1 MATSMWQQTEE
12 MAKKHDQGGSLWLK
26 LAGDGDK
33 AVVVFLGEPH
43 PREVAFVDGKYVEV
57 DEKMKAAGTKAS
69 LRVAL
74 NVALYDSKEVKVLEQ
89 GVMFFKDLVRVREK
103 YGLEKWAFE
112 IQRHGA
118 AKDPKT
124 TYSILPEHQL
134 SAEQQ
139 KAYPDIVPLITD
151 VAPGD
156 MFVRAESAARAMGW
170 EIVAAVP
177 EEGRIEATDTTQWW
191 GFKDDVVIRI
201 TAQGTGS
208 RLDIRSMSRVGE
220 SDLGKNA
227 DRIRKFLAAI
237 KDAFPGT
244 VTRIYYGST
253 EVGLAAMLG
262 DADLARKPGSVG
274 PAAIGVSLALTAGLV
289 LFAGVA
295 RGFGSRDAL
304 RDALVGLALALAV
317 FFFFVK
323 FLNVNLPAGWLKP
336 LLGAAGI

>member
-1 MATSMWQQTEE
+1 MANSMWQQTEE

-134 SAEQQ
+134 SVEQQ
-139 KAYPDIVPLITD
+139 KAFQALPQHDLAKLYSGEGDGGGAKGGQSLDSYDKKTTRRATAPWPPTSRRPLVTALKALPREATD
-151 VAPGD
+151 KFLAKFGVQRIKDLPTSQVEKARA
-156 MFVRAESAARAMGW
+156 FVEQLQTESAAP
-170 EIVAAVP
+170 AAA
-177 EEGRIEATDTTQWW
+177 E
-191 GFKDDVVIRI
+191 
-201 TAQGTGS
+201 
-208 RLDIRSMSRVGE
+208 
-220 SDLGKNA
+220 
-227 DRIRKFLAAI
+227 
-237 KDAFPGT
+237 
-244 VTRIYYGST
+244 T
-253 EVGLAAMLG
+253 EV
-262 DADLARKPGSVG
+262 DP
-274 PAAIGVSLALTAGLV
+274 
-289 LFAGVA
+289 FA
-295 RGFGSRDAL
+295 
-304 RDALVGLALALAV
+304 
-317 FFFFVK
+317 
-323 FLNVNLPAGWLKP
+323 
-336 LLGAAGI
+336 

>member
-1 MATSMWQQTEE
+1 MTNSMWQQTEE

-43 PREVAFVDGKYVEV
+43 PREVAFVDGKYVDV
-57 DEKMKAAGTKAS
+57 DDAMKASGVKAS

-139 KAYPDIVPLITD
+139 KAFQALPQHDLAKLYSGEGDGGGAKGGQFLD
-151 VAPGD
+151 SFDKKADAKDGLVAPNVAQGLVTALKALPREATD
-156 MFVRAESAARAMGW
+156 KFLAKFGVQRIKDLPASQVEKARAFVEQLQTESAAP
-170 EIVAAVP
+170 AAD
-177 EEGRIEATDTTQWW
+177 E
-191 GFKDDVVIRI
+191 
-201 TAQGTGS
+201 
-208 RLDIRSMSRVGE
+208 
-220 SDLGKNA
+220 
-227 DRIRKFLAAI
+227 
-237 KDAFPGT
+237 
-244 VTRIYYGST
+244 T
-253 EVGLAAMLG
+253 EV
-262 DADLARKPGSVG
+262 DP
-274 PAAIGVSLALTAGLV
+274 
-289 LFAGVA
+289 FA
-295 RGFGSRDAL
+295 
-304 RDALVGLALALAV
+304 
-317 FFFFVK
+317 
-323 FLNVNLPAGWLKP
+323 
-336 LLGAAGI
+336 

>member
-1 MATSMWQQTEE
+1 MASSMWQQTED

-43 PREVAFVDGKYVEV
+43 PREVAFVDGKYVDV
-57 DEKMKAAGTKAS
+57 DEKMKAAGVKAS

-139 KAYPDIVPLITD
+139 RAFQALPQHDLAKLYAGESDDKGSSLDSFDKKADAKSDGPISPNVAQGIVTALKALPREATD
-151 VAPGD
+151 RFLQKFGVQRIKELPTSQVEKARA
-156 MFVRAESAARAMGW
+156 FVEQLQTESAAP
-170 EIVAAVP
+170 AAD
-177 EEGRIEATDTTQWW
+177 E
-191 GFKDDVVIRI
+191 
-201 TAQGTGS
+201 
-208 RLDIRSMSRVGE
+208 
-220 SDLGKNA
+220 
-227 DRIRKFLAAI
+227 
-237 KDAFPGT
+237 
-244 VTRIYYGST
+244 T
-253 EVGLAAMLG
+253 EV
-262 DADLARKPGSVG
+262 DP
-274 PAAIGVSLALTAGLV
+274 
-289 LFAGVA
+289 FA
-295 RGFGSRDAL
+295 
-304 RDALVGLALALAV
+304 
-317 FFFFVK
+317 
-323 FLNVNLPAGWLKP
+323 
-336 LLGAAGI
+336 

>member
-1 MATSMWQQTEE
+1 MTNSMWQQTEE

-57 DEKMKAAGTKAS
+57 DDKMKAAGTKAS

-134 SAEQQ
+134 SVEQQ
-139 KAYPDIVPLITD
+139 KAFQALPQHDLAKLYSGEGAGVTPVLLASNGET
-151 VAPGD
+151 GD
-156 MFVRAESAARAMGW
+156 ARLVLWQVGPVRAIETNGASVWEDSDEFSALL
-170 EIVAAVP
+170 
-177 EEGRIEATDTTQWW
+177 
-191 GFKDDVVIRI
+191 
-201 TAQGTGS
+201 AQ
-208 RLDIRSMSRVGE
+208 
-220 SDLGKNA
+220 
-227 DRIRKFLAAI
+227 
-237 KDAFPGT
+237 
-244 VTRIYYGST
+244 
-253 EVGLAAMLG
+253 
-262 DADLARKPGSVG
+262 
-274 PAAIGVSLALTAGLV
+274 IG
-289 LFAGVA
+289 
-295 RGFGSRDAL
+295 
-304 RDALVGLALALAV
+304 
-317 FFFFVK
+317 
-323 FLNVNLPAGWLKP
+323 
-336 LLGAAGI
+336 GA